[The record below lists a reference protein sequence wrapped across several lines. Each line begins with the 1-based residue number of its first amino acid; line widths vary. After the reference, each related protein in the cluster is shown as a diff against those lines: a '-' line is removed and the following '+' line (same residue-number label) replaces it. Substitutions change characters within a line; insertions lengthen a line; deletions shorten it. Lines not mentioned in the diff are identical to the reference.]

1 MDEIFIEK
9 SHISEVY
16 PIVNITKKVYALE
29 LHCYPVYEFFYL
41 KSGYIFFEIN
51 GKVSKLKSGDVV
63 FIEPLIKHKAK
74 GIGNGEFEYCSLVFD
89 KSVFGSKGSTC
100 RDFFDSI
107 RVNRFVQLP
116 SIILDE
122 LRNLCDN
129 KNKKM
134 PGYDF
139 LQTTVIHN
147 LISYIIQTKQ
157 YQTISVLH
165 HSLKY
170 NISAIDKAVEF
181 IKENYKELIQLQDVL
196 DLTNYSK
203 SHFIKLFKDVTGYHF
218 TEYVN
223 KYRIERACLEL
234 LYSKKNITEIASEF
248 GFNNIQYFSRVFKQY
263 MNCTPKQFQKNG
275 KM

>member
-1 MDEIFIEK
+1 MLEK
-9 SHISEVY
+9 IVY
-16 PIVNITKKVYALE
+16 PVINIKKKTNRIE
-29 LHCYPVYEFFYL
+29 SHNHSVYEFFYL
-41 KSGYIFFEIN
+41 KTGRISFVINDNTSILESG
-51 GKVSKLKSGDVV
+51 SVV
-63 FIEPLIKHKAK
+63 FIEPLVSHKAK
-74 GIGNGEFEYCSLVFD
+74 SLENNDFEYCSLVFD
-89 KSVFGSKGSTC
+89 KSIFGDNNNAC
-100 RDFFDSI
+100 RFFFDSI
-107 RVNRFVQLP
+107 RINNFLHFP
-116 SIILDE
+116 TYILDSFYT
-122 LRNLCDN
+122 LSDT
-129 KNKKM
+129 NKKKI
-134 PGYDF
+134 PGYEI
-139 LQTTVIHN
+139 LQTTVIFN
-147 LISYIIQTKQ
+147 LLSYIIQTKQ

-234 LYSKKNITEIASEF
+234 LNSKKNITEIASDF

>member
-1 MDEIFIEK
+1 MDEKNIKK
-9 SHISEVY
+9 SNISVVY
-16 PIVNITKKVYALE
+16 PIVNISKKEYE
-29 LHCYPVYEFFYL
+29 LKLHSHPVFEFFYL

-51 GKVSKLKSGDVV
+51 GKVTKLKSGDVA
-63 FIEPLIKHKAK
+63 FIPPLSKHKAK
-74 GIGNGEFEYCSLVFD
+74 GIGNIKFEYCSLIFD
-89 KSVFGSKGSTC
+89 ISVFGEKGNTC
-100 RDFFDSI
+100 RDFFDRI
-107 RVNRFVQLP
+107 RINRFIQVP
-116 SIILDE
+116 SNILDE
-122 LRNLCDN
+122 IWNSCACSN
-129 KNKKM
+129 TKI
-134 PGYDF
+134 PGYEF
-139 LQTTVIHN
+139 LQTTVIYN

-157 YQTISVLH
+157 YQTISVLYQ
-165 HSLKY
+165 SLKY

-234 LYSKKNITEIASEF
+234 LYSKKNITEIASDF

-263 MNCTPKQFQKNG
+263 MNCTPKQFQKKG
-275 KM
+275 SL